1 MTLRRGPVDP
11 ARAKS
16 LPVVALPSVST
27 FFLTETKHIIN
38 VKTLNTS
45 QL

>member
-11 ARAKS
+11 ARVKS
-16 LPVVALPSVST
+16 LTVVALPSVST
-27 FFLTETKHIIN
+27 FFLSETQHIIN
-38 VKTLNTS
+38 VNTLNTS